1 LIPDELAGVTQALGQ
16 SLFRD
21 TSDSQHSDEQP
32 KSPIMRDARYSVLFE
47 GKLREGVDERRA
59 RNRLAAAFGLSA
71 DQIQQLFATA
81 PVVLRRQ
88 VTLEEASRLAA
99 NFNKSGAQ
107 CRIVRHR
114 HDASSTEPIV
124 PELTEDAAGVSEQA
138 EKIPS
143 RPTMT
148 PQLGKRP
155 QLTPDVV
162 PRLFHGKVNPRAP
175 RGGMRLRALLTAG
188 AVIILPALYLMLV
201 LLVGVGGVF
210 LSSAPLKLIDDLEP
224 AVALAILG
232 LSMTGVA
239 LVLMLKPLLAAP
251 VEHTSPLTIKR
262 RLEPVLFAFVDELS
276 RSLGAPRPSA
286 VEVDADL
293 KVAARPEHGWRGLL
307 RPHIRVTIGL
317 PLIAGLSARQLAG
330 VLAREIG
337 PYATVPGMEHLR
349 VIKGVLGWL
358 DQAANGTDHWDQRL
372 VAAGESEHAWM
383 RWPAAAIQPAVD
395 LQRRFLDRLYELARA
410 VSGPVLTKAVGWADK
425 WQAEV
430 AGSDVFRATAQRL
443 FLLQEAH
450 EGVYDDL
457 SVTWADRSL
466 VDDFP
471 STIAARSVTLES
483 EYAEAIDEAMEVASH
498 ETGRSL
504 LPDAERIELV
514 ETKPVEGIFQHGFS
528 ARFLLNNYS
537 ALARLSTEHFYRE
550 TLGLNISRE
559 QLLSREAMA
568 TTVRQS
574 RRRQEALESYFRD
587 WFLPT
592 RFTPLPS
599 VRQFMALSTKERVA
613 RLNYV
618 NAKLRRRLPDIQ
630 TLMHQYQRVWEQ
642 TQASFVQRVEA
653 GGRSEGGVTDAP
665 TTNMLRLQLSQVE
678 EYLHPYDHL
687 FCERLAIA
695 LGGTL
700 QEAAGQ
706 NELVGEIKRLLI
718 ALYALAGLR
727 EAYDNLRMDTY
738 RLLPGGTLEGI
749 SMPGPRERAMIR
761 ALDAER
767 IARIERNLGVLRAHL
782 RENGYPFEGHERR
795 VSMLAHIEK
804 EMPPPSGH
812 EVEDL
817 LNAAG
822 ATLGAIQYMH
832 VRIMGRLALLAAQY
846 EASLG
851 IEPIKLVAHGS
862 SSVQERTP
870 GYPADGLEPAADT
883 PPF

>member
-1 LIPDELAGVTQALGQ
+1 VVPDEVATATQTLGQ

-21 TSDSQHSDEQP
+21 TSDSQHPVEQP
-32 KSPIMRDARYSVLFE
+32 KSPVMRDARYSVLFE

-99 NFNKSGAQ
+99 NFNKTGAQ
-107 CRIVRHR
+107 CRILRHR
-114 HDASSTEPIV
+114 HDVSSTAETV
-124 PELTEDAAGVSEQA
+124 PELTERAAGVSEQA
-138 EKIPS
+138 QEIPP

-162 PRLFHGKVNPRAP
+162 PRLFRGKVNPRAP
-175 RGGMRLRALLTAG
+175 RGGMRLRALITAT
-188 AVIILPALYLMLV
+188 AVTILPALYLMLV
-201 LLVGVGGVF
+201 LLIGVGGVT
-210 LSSAPLKLIDDLEP
+210 LSSKALTLIENLAP
-224 AVALAILG
+224 AVTVAIIG
-232 LSMTGVA
+232 LSVTAGA

-276 RSLGAPRPSA
+276 RTLGAPRPSA

-337 PYATVPGMEHLR
+337 PYATVSGMEHLR

-372 VAAGESEHAWM
+372 VAAGESEHAWK
-383 RWPAAAIQPAVD
+383 RWPAAAVQPAID
-395 LQRRFLDRLYELARA
+395 LQRRFLDRLYALARA
-410 VSGPVLTKAVGWADK
+410 MSDPVLMKAVGWADQ

-430 AGSDVFRATAQRL
+430 AGGDIFRSTAQRL

-483 EYAEAIDEAMEVASH
+483 EYAEGLDQALEAASQ
-498 ETGRSL
+498 ETGRSM
-504 LPDAERIELV
+504 LPDAERIERV
-514 ETKPVEGIFQHGFS
+514 ETKLAQGVFQHGFS

-568 TTVRQS
+568 TTVRES
-574 RRRQEALESYFRD
+574 RRRQEALENYFRD

-599 VRQFMALSTKERVA
+599 VRQYMGLSTKERVA

-618 NAKLRRRLPDIQ
+618 NTKLRRRLPDLQ

-642 TQASFVQRVEA
+642 TQASFVQSVEA
-653 GGRSEGGVTDAP
+653 GGRSEGSAADAP
-665 TTNMLRLQLSQVE
+665 TTSMLRLQLSQVE

-700 QEAAGQ
+700 QEAAGES
-706 NELVGEIKRLLI
+706 ELVGEIKRLLI

-738 RLLPGGTLEGI
+738 RLLPGGALEGI
-749 SMPGPRERAMIR
+749 SIPGPRERAMIR
-761 ALDAER
+761 ALDTER
-767 IARIERNLGVLRAHL
+767 IVRIERNLGVLRAHL

-795 VSMLAHIEK
+795 ISMLAHIEK

-832 VRIMGRLALLAAQY
+832 VRIMGRLALLAAQF

-851 IEPIKLVAHGS
+851 IEPIKLVTQGS
-862 SSVQERTP
+862 SSVGGEAP
-870 GYPADGLEPAADT
+870 GYPADGLKPATDT
-883 PPF
+883 PSF